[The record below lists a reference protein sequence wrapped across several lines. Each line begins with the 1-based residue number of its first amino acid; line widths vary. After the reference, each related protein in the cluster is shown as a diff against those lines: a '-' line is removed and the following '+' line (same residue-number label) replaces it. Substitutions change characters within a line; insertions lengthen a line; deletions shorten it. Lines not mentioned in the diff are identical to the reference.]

1 MLGNFAELE
10 GKFSTVLLKKK
21 VHVIRMDPLAS
32 VGSTAQWSCVRIVT
46 SLVIDLSYKCSLFLS
61 MFIAQQ
67 RENAGAE
74 GNEYKF
80 KSTCNF
86 VCSVCK
92 QLLIYLNIILTYSLN

>member
-10 GKFSTVLLKKK
+10 GKFSTVLLKEK
-21 VHVIRMDPLAS
+21 VHVVRMYPLAS
-32 VGSTAQWSCVRIVT
+32 VGSTAQCSCVRIVT
-46 SLVIDLSYKCSLFLS
+46 SVVIDLPYKCSLFLS

-67 RENAGAE
+67 RENASAE
-74 GNEYKF
+74 ENEYKF

-92 QLLIYLNIILTYSLN
+92 Q